1 MLCVFPNAGI
11 MALGHISSFSQ
22 ALAAEVISS
31 NALPPLVEALANE
44 AEDHIRSATAWSLGQ
59 IGKHSP
65 EQAKAVTE
73 AGAMPLLVTYL
84 SYKGS
89 SEDLQTKCEHA
100 LKVICN
106 RLSHYP
112 AIESLLQV
120 HNASKFWLLFEALC
134 QFTHVTTY
142 IQMLR
147 FHLLIT
153 NTILSSKMELSFNP
167 RRLLVRV
174 GRFPSLLHSVTL
186 IMFG

>member
-1 MLCVFPNAGI
+1 MLCVFPNVGI

-89 SEDLQTKCEHA
+89 SEDLQTKCELA

-112 AIESLLQV
+112 AIDSLLQV
-120 HNASKFWLLFEALC
+120 HNASKFRLLVKALC
-134 QFTHVTTY
+134 QFIRMTLL

-147 FHLLIT
+147 CHLLFT
-153 NTILSSKMELSFNP
+153 NNIWSNKMELSFNP
-167 RRLLVRV
+167 RRLLVGV
-174 GRFPSLLHSVTL
+174 G
-186 IMFG
+186 

>member
-1 MLCVFPNAGI
+1 MLCVFPYAGI

-22 ALAAEVISS
+22 ALATEVISS

-65 EQAKAVTE
+65 ELAKVVTE
-73 AGAMPLLVTYL
+73 AGAMPLFVTYL

-106 RLSHYP
+106 RLTHYP
-112 AIESLLQV
+112 AIESMLQV
-120 HNASKFWLLFEALC
+120 HNASKFRLLFKAPC
-134 QFTHVTTY
+134 QFTHMTLY

-153 NTILSSKMELSFNP
+153 NTIWSNKMELSFNP
-167 RRLLVRV
+167 RRLLVQV
-174 GRFPSLLHSVTL
+174 G
-186 IMFG
+186 